1 MSEGAGAGAGSATDG
16 SNLAANGQVDRG
28 QGRWNEGEPHAP
40 ASSAVAVA
48 TPHGDEVALPADGIR
63 TYYGTPVL
71 HEPTWKSDIGWYLFT
86 GGLAGASSVLA
97 AGAELA
103 GARPVARTAR
113 LAALAGIGASPIFLI
128 RDLGR
133 PARAA
138 NMLRVLR
145 PTSPMSVGSWLLTAY
160 GPLAGGAALGELLG
174 RLPRLG
180 RLAGFGAAALGPA
193 VATYTGVL
201 VADTAIPA
209 WHEARGVLPYLFA
222 ASAAA
227 SAGGVVS
234 AVLPSEQAGL
244 ARRLGAMGAAGEV
257 LIAERMVSS
266 LGEVGRPY
274 REGRAGRFQQ
284 MAKVL
289 GMASAVLLTFGR
301 NRRWATA
308 VGGVA
313 GATGAACERFAV
325 LNAGRQSARDPKATV
340 GPQRRRMKRTGRP
353 TRLR

>member
-1 MSEGAGAGAGSATDG
+1 
-16 SNLAANGQVDRG
+16 
-28 QGRWNEGEPHAP
+28 
-40 ASSAVAVA
+40 VA
-48 TPHGDEVALPADGIR
+48 TPKGDEVARSPDAIR

-71 HEPTWKSDIGWYLFT
+71 HEPIWKSDIGWYLFT

-103 GARPVARTAR
+103 GARQVARTAR
-113 LAALAGIGASPIFLI
+113 LAALAGIGVSPVFLVH
-128 RDLGR
+128 DLGR

-160 GPLAGGAALGELLG
+160 GPLAGGAAVGELLD
-174 RLPRLG
+174 RLPRVG
-180 RLAGFGAAALGPA
+180 RVAGFAAAALGPA

-209 WHEARGVLPYLFA
+209 WHEARRLLPFLFA

-234 AVLPSEQAGL
+234 AVLPSEQAALG
-244 ARRLGAMGAAGEV
+244 RRLGAMGAAGEV

-266 LGEVGRPY
+266 LGDVGRPY
-274 REGRAGRFQQ
+274 HEGLAGRFQQ
-284 MAKVL
+284 MAKIL
-289 GMASAVLLTFGR
+289 GISSAVLLSFGGK
-301 NRRWATA
+301 RRWATA
-308 VGGVA
+308 MGGAAGVA
-313 GATGAACERFAV
+313 GAACQRFAV
-325 LNAGRQSARDPKATV
+325 LNAGRQSARDPNATV
-340 GPQRRRMKRTGRP
+340 GPQRRRLQRTGRP
-353 TRLR
+353 TRLC